1 MSIFNLE
8 NKMNI
13 LKSNNYE
20 PISFTCIVL
29 TVSNKPDRKE
39 KGKLMITCQQGTKCL
54 GYLTC
59 K

>member
-1 MSIFNLE
+1 MLIFHLE

-13 LKSNNYE
+13 LRLNNYE

-39 KGKLMITCQQGTKCL
+39 KGKLIITCQQGTKCL
-54 GYLTC
+54 MYFTC